1 MVLDYTFERQLMLE
15 RKDRLAEGLVEGRA
29 EGLEKGLAEGLEKGL
44 AQGYSHGYMVHL
56 IEQVSK
62 KYVKG
67 LMIEDTADILEERV
81 ELIADIYSAIETTKE
96 KDVDEIFHTLQ
107 NIMNEK

>member
-15 RKDRLAEGLVEGRA
+15 RKDRLAEGLAEGRA
-29 EGLEKGLAEGLEKGL
+29 
-44 AQGYSHGYMVHL
+44 
-56 IEQVSK
+56 EQVSK

-67 LMIEDTADILEERV
+67 LMVEDTADILEERV

>member
-15 RKDRLAEGLVEGRA
+15 RKDR
-29 EGLEKGLAEGLEKGL
+29 LAEGLEKGL

-67 LMIEDTADILEERV
+67 LMVEDTADILEERV
-81 ELIADIYSAIETTKE
+81 ELIAYIYSAIETTKE

>member
-1 MVLDYTFERQLMLE
+1 M
-15 RKDRLAEGLVEGRA
+15 
-29 EGLEKGLAEGLEKGL
+29 
-44 AQGYSHGYMVHL
+44 
-56 IEQVSK
+56 SK

-67 LMIEDTADILEERV
+67 LMVEDTADILEERV
-81 ELIADIYSAIETTKE
+81 ELIAYIYSAIETTKE

>member
-15 RKDRLAEGLVEGRA
+15 RKDR
-29 EGLEKGLAEGLEKGL
+29 LAEGLEKGL

-67 LMIEDTADILEERV
+67 LMVEDTADILEERV
-81 ELIADIYSAIETTKE
+81 ELIAYI
-96 KDVDEIFHTLQ
+96 
-107 NIMNEK
+107 